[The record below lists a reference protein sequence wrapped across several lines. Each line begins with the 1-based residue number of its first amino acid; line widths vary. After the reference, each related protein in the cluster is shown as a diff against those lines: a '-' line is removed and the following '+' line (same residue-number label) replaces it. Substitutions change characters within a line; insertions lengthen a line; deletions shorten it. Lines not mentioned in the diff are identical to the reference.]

1 MPEGPELHLAGRF
14 VNQVSSGL
22 VFSGKVEKSEVSKN
36 PEVPFACRAYTI
48 WAVSRGKEVKLTLT
62 PLKEEAENG
71 EPKSEGNEPRSEI
84 GKFPS
89 ESRAP
94 LDVVFRFGMSGQF
107 KFTPVDELPKHA
119 HLRFYTKD
127 EPRRVLCF
135 VDTRRFG
142 SWETEGSWQP
152 DRGPCVMFEYEK
164 FRVNVLN
171 NLADKAFDKPICE
184 VLLNQKYFN
193 GIGNYLRA
201 EILFRLKVP
210 PFEKARTVLETLA
223 KKQEPVPS
231 LTLSKKVKLKMENPD
246 FLELCNTVPL
256 EVVDLGPKGYDP
268 EHRESPSAFEAWL
281 QCYYVDGM
289 KLLRDSNKRT
299 IWFQGDPGPMAPKGS
314 KVPKIKPWRKKA
326 TEENGDRAITPKKEE
341 AGDEDVVWEEQETD
355 SRRRAG
361 RSKGVAGHAVRTRK
375 TAGGQKRGKS
385 PRMGKKPRFSASPE
399 VSESN
404 SEQRKEAK
412 VKQTE
417 SKTTRKALRKSKRE
431 QNQV

>member
-62 PLKEEAENG
+62 P
-71 EPKSEGNEPRSEI
+71 
-84 GKFPS
+84 

-164 FRVNVLN
+164 FRVVTVC
-171 NLADKAFDKPICE
+171 LA
-184 VLLNQKYFN
+184 
-193 GIGNYLRA
+193 G
-201 EILFRLKVP
+201 
-210 PFEKARTVLETLA
+210 ETR
-223 KKQEPVPS
+223 QP
-231 LTLSKKVKLKMENPD
+231 
-246 FLELCNTVPL
+246 
-256 EVVDLGPKGYDP
+256 
-268 EHRESPSAFEAWL
+268 
-281 QCYYVDGM
+281 
-289 KLLRDSNKRT
+289 
-299 IWFQGDPGPMAPKGS
+299 
-314 KVPKIKPWRKKA
+314 
-326 TEENGDRAITPKKEE
+326 
-341 AGDEDVVWEEQETD
+341 
-355 SRRRAG
+355 
-361 RSKGVAGHAVRTRK
+361 
-375 TAGGQKRGKS
+375 TAGS
-385 PRMGKKPRFSASPE
+385 SIP
-399 VSESN
+399 
-404 SEQRKEAK
+404 
-412 VKQTE
+412 QT
-417 SKTTRKALRKSKRE
+417 
-431 QNQV
+431 VGD